1 MRRWLSLLLLA
12 LLPAL
17 ALASGAGDLAT
28 GKALAAAAAQL
39 KGSPCRWGGASPA
52 QGFDCSG
59 FTQYVHAELGIRIP
73 KRALDQF
80 LGGQAVPEQALLPGD
95 LVFFAPSGGGASMH
109 VGVYQGQGRFWH
121 APGSGKRI
129 CLARMASP
137 FFKLRFMG
145 ARRWRA
151 SAAAP
156 SSR

>member
-1 MRRWLSLLLLA
+1 MRRLLCLLLLLWPGA
-12 LLPAL
+12 LLAD
-17 ALASGAGDLAT
+17 SDLAI
-28 GKALAAAAAQL
+28 GKALAAEAARL
-39 KGSPCRWGGASPA
+39 SGSPCRWGGASPE

-59 FTQYVHAELGIRIP
+59 FTQYVHARQGIRIP

-80 LGGQAVPEQALLPGD
+80 LGGLAVPEQALLPGD

-121 APGSGKRI
+121 APGSGKRV

-151 SAAAP
+151 GEAAP
-156 SSR
+156 RSR

>member
-1 MRRWLSLLLLA
+1 MRRWLCLLLLC
-12 LLPAL
+12 LPL
-17 ALASGAGDLAT
+17 AAWAADDLAT
-28 GKALAAAAAQL
+28 GKALAAAAARL

-80 LGGQAVPEQALLPGD
+80 LGGLAVPEQALLPGD

-121 APGSGKRI
+121 APGSGKRV

-151 SAAAP
+151 GAADS

>member
-1 MRRWLSLLLLA
+1 MSRSLRFLLLA
-12 LLPAL
+12 LLPCFVL
-17 ALASGAGDLAT
+17 AADDLAT
-28 GKALAAAAAQL
+28 GKALAAEAARL
-39 KGSPCRWGGASPA
+39 SGSPCRWGGASPE

-59 FTQYVHAELGIRIP
+59 FTQYVHSQLGIPIP

-80 LGGQAVPEQALLPGD
+80 LGGQTVPEQAVLPGD

-121 APGSGKRI
+121 APGRGKRV

-151 SAAAP
+151 AAAAP
-156 SSR
+156 RSR